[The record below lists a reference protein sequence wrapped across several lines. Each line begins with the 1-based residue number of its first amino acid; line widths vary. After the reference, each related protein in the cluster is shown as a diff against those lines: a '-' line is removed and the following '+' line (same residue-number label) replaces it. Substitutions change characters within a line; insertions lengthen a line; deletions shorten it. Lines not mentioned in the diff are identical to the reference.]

1 MKYTVEGV
9 EYATHALAL
18 AAATHISTQQARP
31 VKIETGDST
40 LGDSV
45 VAEWVGATATTTP
58 ANELL
63 EPVDR
68 TERLAKRVAPVDGA
82 PSVPE

>member
-9 EYATHALAL
+9 EYASHALAL
-18 AAATHISTQQARP
+18 AAATHTSTEQARP

-40 LGDSV
+40 MGDSV
-45 VAEWVGATATTTP
+45 VAEWVGAVTTLAP